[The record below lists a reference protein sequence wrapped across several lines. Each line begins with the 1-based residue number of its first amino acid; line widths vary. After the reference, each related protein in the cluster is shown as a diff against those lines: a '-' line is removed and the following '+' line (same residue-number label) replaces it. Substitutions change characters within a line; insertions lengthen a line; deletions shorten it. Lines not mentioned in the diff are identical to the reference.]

1 MGPQNR
7 DVLLDWVGDLPDNI
21 ASQSKF
27 YHAYDGTIYDR
38 YCLAFEQ
45 TDLKIANAE
54 LFINS
59 KGNNIDSD
67 CKPSPNL

>member
-38 YCLAFEQ
+38 YCLASEQ
-45 TDLKIANAE
+45 TDPKIIRAANAE

-59 KGNNIDSD
+59 KGNNLSLIHI
-67 CKPSPNL
+67 